1 MMNGHWT
8 TRSACALLLAAA
20 VACGGCRSIADWL
33 MGEEPSIREWNTA
46 RDLFDEERYEEAAV
60 ALRAWL
66 ADYHDSQDVLRP
78 TVMYKLAECY
88 RVTRDYERAVR
99 TYRTLIEMHAGS
111 PEPRI
116 RDLVGL
122 ARIQLDDIVPK
133 TKPAREAAGPAEE
146 QSNP

>member
-8 TRSACALLLAAA
+8 TRPACALLLAAA
-20 VACGGCRSIADWL
+20 IACGGCQSITDWL

-46 RDLFDEERYEEAAV
+46 RDLFDQERYEEAAV

-66 ADYHDSQDVLRP
+66 ADYHDSHDVLRP

-99 TYRTLIEMHAGS
+99 TYSTLIEMYSDS
-111 PEPRI
+111 PEPQVRE
-116 RDLVGL
+116 LVGL
-122 ARIQLDDIVPK
+122 ARLQLDDIVPK
-133 TKPAREAAGPAEE
+133 TKPAREAVNLNEDKSSP
-146 QSNP
+146 